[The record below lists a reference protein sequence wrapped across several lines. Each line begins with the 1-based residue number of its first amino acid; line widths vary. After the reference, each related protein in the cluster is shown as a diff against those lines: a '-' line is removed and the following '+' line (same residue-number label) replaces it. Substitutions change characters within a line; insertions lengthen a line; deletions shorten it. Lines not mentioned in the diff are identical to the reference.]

1 MANQAAPER
10 WKSIVTGLIGG
21 GAAGLTG
28 IGGGAVMVP
37 LLTGVLRL
45 TQHQAH
51 ATSLAIVIF
60 AAASA
65 AVQYIVRDQV
75 DWGLIVALAIGGVI
89 GAQIGAGTMNNL
101 PERRLR
107 MVFAVFLIFVGA
119 RLVIWG

>member
-1 MANQAAPER
+1 MTNQAAPER
-10 WKSIVTGLIGG
+10 WKSVVTGLIGG

-65 AVQYIVRDQV
+65 AAQYILRDQV
-75 DWGLIVALAIGGVI
+75 EWGLTIGLAVGGVV
-89 GAQIGAGTMNNL
+89 GAQIGARTMKNL